1 MKPKLVSKD
10 VLPSACLVFL
20 LGFLLVAAFRN
31 SFETI
36 NTNVNSWA
44 ASINTGSFTPVA
56 KGISWVFDTTALVAI
71 SLIVAAALFV
81 YHNRSGGVLLLGAM
95 AGNALLVLACK
106 ELIQSPRPL
115 NMLIP
120 ETGYSFTS
128 GHVTGSLVFFGVLTY
143 LAWRRWSSI
152 KVKASMVT
160 AWVAI
165 TVLVAFDRIYL
176 NVHWFSD
183 VVGAVL
189 LGAFVLTLSIWVF
202 RYLEGTGNFSRVR
215 TLLVGQPKNT

>member
-1 MKPKLVSKD
+1 MKPKLVSKG
-10 VLPSACLVFL
+10 VIPSACLVFL
-20 LGFLLVAAFRN
+20 LGFLLVATFRN
-31 SFETI
+31 SFETV

-56 KGISWVFDTTALVAI
+56 EGISFAFDTTALVAI
-71 SLIVAAALFV
+71 SLVVAAVLFV
-81 YHNRSGGVLLLGAM
+81 YHNRSGSVLLLGAM

-106 ELIQSPRPL
+106 ELIQSPRPP

-143 LAWRRWSSI
+143 LAWRRGSSI

-160 AWVAI
+160 AWAAI

-189 LGAFVLTLSIWVF
+189 LGAFVLTLSIGVF
-202 RYLEGTGNFSRVR
+202 RYLEGTGNFSRLR
-215 TLLVGQPKNT
+215 ALLMG